1 MTPQGACTVVCHA
14 NQPASLTVKKPE
26 EERHVQNARHRQIQ
40 AVDTAAPSSRASQ
53 GGRFRPFVSRCMN
66 EQPDA
71 TIASQNKMQGKTFLA
86 SILAQLQ

>member
-1 MTPQGACTVVCHA
+1 MLI
-14 NQPASLTVKKPE
+14 NRLLLRSRSLK
-26 EERHVQNARHRQIQ
+26 EERHAQNARHTQIE

-71 TIASQNKMQGKTFLA
+71 TIASQNRMQGKPFLA
-86 SILAQLQ
+86 TILAQLQ